1 MSHSKIINNL
11 YVGNQYSTSIMKRV
25 DTIVSVGCKSKT
37 EKNVNTY
44 KISVRDSTNTDLTP
58 YLTDITKYM
67 DDELNK
73 NHRVLVHCKG
83 GMNRSPAIIVA
94 YLCKYKDMTIEQAKQ
109 IISKVRPA
117 ARFFK
122 QHYMDQ
128 IEEWLN
134 IDIIN

>member
-25 DTIVSVGCKSKT
+25 DTIVSVGSKSKT

-44 KISVRDSTNTDLTP
+44 KISIRDSTNTDLSP
-58 YLTDITKYM
+58 YLTDITKYI

-83 GMNRSPAIIVA
+83 GINRSPVIIVA

-134 IDIIN
+134 